1 MKVKTD
7 DPLQNVRLWQEI
19 VGKIGVTDIT
29 DLSEVRLS

>member
-1 MKVKTD
+1 
-7 DPLQNVRLWQEI
+7 VRLWQEI